1 MTVTDI
7 ILSLHYITVVIVTC
21 DTILILNSNPK
32 FLIKK
37 IKWKI
42 KQSPLSSYYDLHYD
56 LDLKLRWKIHSCIK

>member
-1 MTVTDI
+1 MSMLTPEGVNRNIILFYMLHNNMTVTDI

-37 IKWKI
+37 IK
-42 KQSPLSSYYDLHYD
+42 
-56 LDLKLRWKIHSCIK
+56 